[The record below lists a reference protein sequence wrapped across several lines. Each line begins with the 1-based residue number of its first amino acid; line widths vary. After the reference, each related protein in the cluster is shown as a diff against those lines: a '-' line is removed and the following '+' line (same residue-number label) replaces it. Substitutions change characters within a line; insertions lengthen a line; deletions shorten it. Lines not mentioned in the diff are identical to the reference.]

1 MKINVNGKE
10 IDAIEGETL
19 LKVLK
24 REGFD
29 IPTLCYLEGMAP
41 SGACRI
47 CVVEIEG
54 QANLVTSCSF
64 PVTPGLKVKTHS
76 PRVINARKTII
87 ELLMDSHPNDCLYCD
102 KQDKCELL
110 ALARKYGATKRRF
123 PTISRNA
130 NMDISS
136 PSIIRDPEKC
146 ILCGKCVRVC
156 EETQKVGCIDFS
168 MRGFKSKIS
177 CAFDSALNVSS
188 CVNCGQCVAVCPTG
202 ALMENNSLESVKRAL
217 ESGKYVV
224 AQYAPAVSVS
234 LGEEFGLP
242 FGKDVAG
249 LMVSALKEIGFKA
262 VFDTAFAADL
272 TIMEEASEFVERIKN
287 KGKLP
292 MFTSCCPS
300 WVKYVETF
308 YSDFIEN
315 LSTCKSPH
323 QMLGAVIKSYY
334 AQKEG
339 LNPKDIVVVS
349 IMPCTAKKFE
359 ITRPEMKGA
368 NLEDVDFCLTTREL
382 ARLINIFGIDF
393 KNLKPSQAD
402 LPFGERSGAGK
413 IFGVSGGVMEAAV
426 RTAHYLLTGRE
437 LPELEFEPVRGL
449 QGIKKAEVKIG
460 DKKIKLAVL
469 SGLGNA
475 KDFLDSL
482 QKGTDYADFVEVMA
496 CPGGCINGGGQPFA
510 QNKKALLERA
520 RALYEI
526 DSEEKIRV
534 SHANKALKTLY
545 KDFLGKP
552 LGDKSH
558 HLLHTSYKARATK
571 DR

>member
-1 MKINVNGKE
+1 MKINVNGKDIE
-10 IDAIEGETL
+10 ALEGEML
-19 LKVLK
+19 LSVLK

-41 SGACRI
+41 SGACRV
-47 CVVEIEG
+47 CVVEVEG
-54 QANLVTSCSF
+54 QANLMTSCSL
-64 PVTPGLKVKTHS
+64 PVTAGLKVKTHS
-76 PRVINARKTII
+76 PRVINARKTVI
-87 ELLMDSHPNDCLYCD
+87 ELLMGSHPDDCLYCD

-110 ALARKYGATKRRF
+110 ALARKYGVTKRRF
-123 PTISRNA
+123 PTISRDI
-130 NMDISS
+130 NMDVSG
-136 PSIIRDPEKC
+136 PSIVRDPEKC

-156 EETQKVGCIDFS
+156 EEVQKVGCIDFS
-168 MRGFKSKIS
+168 MRGFKSRIS

-188 CVNCGQCVAVCPTG
+188 CVNCGQCVTVCPTG
-202 ALMENNSLESVKRAL
+202 ALMENNSIEAVKRAL

-224 AQYAPAVSVS
+224 AQHAPAVSVS

-242 FGKDVAG
+242 LGKDVDG
-249 LMVSALKEIGFKA
+249 LMVSALREMGFKA
-262 VFDTAFAADL
+262 VFDTSFAADL
-272 TIMEEASEFVERIKN
+272 TIMEEASELAERIKN
-287 KGKLP
+287 KGKPP
-292 MFTSCCPS
+292 MFTSCCPG
-300 WVKYVETF
+300 WVKYLETF
-308 YSDFIEN
+308 YPGMIDN

-334 AQKEG
+334 AKKEG
-339 LNPKDIVVVS
+339 IDPKDIAVVS

-359 ITRPEMKGA
+359 IKRPEMKGGDF
-368 NLEDVDFCLTTREL
+368 EDVDLSLTTREL

-393 KNLKPSQAD
+393 KNIKPSQAD

-413 IFGVSGGVMEAAV
+413 IFGASGGVMEAAV
-426 RTAHYLLTGRE
+426 RTAHYLLTGKE
-437 LPELEFEPVRGL
+437 LAELKFEQVRGL
-449 QGIKKAEVKIG
+449 KGVKKAKAVIG
-460 DKKIKLAVL
+460 GKEIKLAVL

-482 QKGTDYADFVEVMA
+482 EKGLEEADFVEVMA
-496 CPGGCINGGGQPFA
+496 CPGGCVNGGGQPFS
-510 QNKKALLERA
+510 QNKKAVSERA

-526 DSEEKIRV
+526 DSAEKIRV

-552 LGDKSH
+552 LGEKSH